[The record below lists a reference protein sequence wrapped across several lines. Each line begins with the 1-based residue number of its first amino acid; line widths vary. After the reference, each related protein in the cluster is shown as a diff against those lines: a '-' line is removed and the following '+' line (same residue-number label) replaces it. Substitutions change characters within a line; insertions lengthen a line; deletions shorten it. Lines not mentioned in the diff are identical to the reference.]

1 LAPRELPRFAAT
13 MGPSDSPHAHAQR
26 LLIPARMSQLPAGIR
41 GLSVPG
47 FIVRHAPFPLTP
59 KSRTTA
65 LTRCF
70 IVRTGF
76 SLSDGLAT
84 LTGVTRLIWLHFR
97 YGSHL
102 RGLKCF
108 AGRRYR
114 RPRPS
119 RYMSRQ
125 AITWW
130 TPFIPRD
137 KTGFTDAPDNTDKK
151 ERVREHVRGCR
162 GRICRLGGLQVF
174 HPLLFSVVCVPPW

>member
-1 LAPRELPRFAAT
+1 MGLSSKKRCLPLREYGIRQGPLAPRELPRFAAT

-26 LLIPARMSQLPAGIR
+26 LLIPAEVSRLPAGMR

-59 KSRTTA
+59 KSRTIA

-70 IVRTGF
+70 IVRAGF
-76 SLSDGLAT
+76 VHFDGLAT
-84 LTGVTRLIWLHFR
+84 PISVTRLIWIRFR
-97 YGSHL
+97 YGSRL
-102 RGLKCF
+102 RGLECF
-108 AGRRYR
+108 AGRRCR

-119 RYMSRQ
+119 RYMSRR

-137 KTGFTDAPDNTDKK
+137 KTGFTDAPTNAKTQKGD
-151 ERVREHVRGCR
+151 RG
-162 GRICRLGGLQVF
+162 
-174 HPLLFSVVCVPPW
+174 